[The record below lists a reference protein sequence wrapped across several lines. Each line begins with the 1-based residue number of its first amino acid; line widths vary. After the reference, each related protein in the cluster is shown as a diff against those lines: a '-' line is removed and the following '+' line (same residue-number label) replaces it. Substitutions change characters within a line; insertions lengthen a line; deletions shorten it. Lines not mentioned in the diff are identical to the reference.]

1 MSTTFR
7 TSTGNEITFELEGIA
22 EVQKELDELIGQV
35 KDEASVEMMTK
46 VGDAVKWWMQQNILK
61 EKLLKTGALFNS
73 VFVTALTNDN
83 GSDVYIGPNTEEVV
97 YAMIQNYGG
106 DIYPK
111 NAKYLHFWYNGKEI
125 FSKHVYLPPRPYI
138 EPAFDDHQEEILTLM
153 EDELYAAIAAGT
165 ASI

>member
-22 EVQKELDELIGQV
+22 EVQKDLDELIGKV
-35 KDEASVEMMTK
+35 KDEASVEMMAN
-46 VGDAVKWWMQQNILK
+46 VGEHVKWWMQQNILK
-61 EKLLKTGALFNS
+61 EQLLKTGALFNS
-73 VFVTALTNDN
+73 VFVTALPNEN

-111 NAKYLHFWYNGKEI
+111 YAKYLHFWYNGKEI
-125 FSKHVYLPPRPYI
+125 FSKHVALS
-138 EPAFDDHQEEILTLM
+138 ESHAFFV
-153 EDELYAAIAAGT
+153 
-165 ASI
+165 